1 MPSILTHPT
10 PLNGV
15 NMVAKNYMSGLFGRS
30 PVTPLQ
36 EHMYR
41 VYRGIKHLT
50 PLIEGMIESDQDKI
64 NEARKEIIKGEHDA
78 DEMKRELRTHL
89 PKGLFMPVD
98 RRDVLDV
105 LLRQDVI
112 ANQAKDIASLIVGRK
127 MQLPAEMNEPFLTY
141 TNRCVDT
148 VKQALQTINELDE
161 LVETGFRGLEVE
173 RVEEM
178 LIELGS
184 IESETDTMQ
193 EELRQTLF
201 ELEADLSPVD
211 VIFTYRLIDKV
222 GSVADN
228 AERVG
233 SRLSL
238 MLAR

>member
-1 MPSILTHPT
+1 
-10 PLNGV
+10 
-15 NMVAKNYMSGLFGRS
+15 MVTRNYMSGLFGRS
-30 PVTPLQ
+30 PITPLQ

-41 VYRGIKHLT
+41 VYRCIRHLT
-50 PLIEGMIESDQDKI
+50 PLIEGMIEANDKKI
-64 NEARKEIIKGEHDA
+64 LKARKSIDKGEHDA
-78 DEMKRELRTHL
+78 DKMKRELRTHL

-105 LLRQDVI
+105 LLRQDMI
-112 ANQAKDIASLIVGRK
+112 ANQAKDIAALIVGRK
-127 MQLPAEMNEPFLTY
+127 MQLPAEMNEPFLLF
-141 TNRCVDT
+141 TNRCVDS

-173 RVEEM
+173 RVEGM
-178 LIELGS
+178 LTELGA

-193 EELRQTLF
+193 DGLRSTLF
-201 ELEADLSPVD
+201 KLEKDLGPVD
-211 VIFTYRLIDKV
+211 VIFTYRLIDWV
-222 GSVADN
+222 GNVADN

>member
-1 MPSILTHPT
+1 
-10 PLNGV
+10 
-15 NMVAKNYMSGLFGRS
+15 MSGLFGRS
-30 PVTPLQ
+30 PITPLQ

-41 VYRGIKHLT
+41 VYKGIKHLT
-50 PLIEGMIESDQDKI
+50 PLIEGMIESDQDKTL
-64 NEARKEIIKGEHDA
+64 AAQKEIVDGEHDA

-98 RRDVLDV
+98 RRDILDV
-105 LLRQDVI
+105 LLRQDII
-112 ANQAKDIASLIVGRK
+112 ANQAKDVASLIIGRN
-127 MQLPAEMNEPFLTY
+127 MELPEEMKAPFLAF

-148 VKQALQTINELDE
+148 VKQALLTINELDE
-161 LVETGFRGLEVE
+161 LVETGFRGLEVDH
-173 RVEEM
+173 VEEM
-178 LIELGS
+178 LVTLGS

-193 EELRQTLF
+193 EDLRQILF
-201 ELEADLSPVD
+201 KLEKDLRSVD
-211 VIFTYRLIDKV
+211 VIFTYRLIDWV

>member
-1 MPSILTHPT
+1 
-10 PLNGV
+10 
-15 NMVAKNYMSGLFGRS
+15 MSGLFGRS
-30 PVTPLQ
+30 PITPLQ
-36 EHMYR
+36 EHMHR
-41 VYRGIKHLT
+41 VYKGVKHLI
-50 PLIEGMIESDQDKI
+50 PLVEGMIESDHKKVLRAQ
-64 NEARKEIIKGEHDA
+64 EEIINGEHDA
-78 DEMKRELRTHL
+78 DVMKRELRTHL

-105 LLRQDVI
+105 LLRQDMIV
-112 ANQAKDIASLIVGRK
+112 NQAKDVASLIEGRK
-127 MQLPAEMNEPFLTY
+127 MQLPEEMNKPFLAF

-161 LVETGFRGLEVE
+161 LVETGFRGLEVD

-178 LIELGS
+178 LVELGA

-193 EELRQTLF
+193 DELRKTLF
-201 ELEADLSPVD
+201 KLESSLSPVD
-211 VIFTYRLIDKV
+211 VIFTYRLIDWV
-222 GSVADN
+222 GNVADN

>member
-1 MPSILTHPT
+1 
-10 PLNGV
+10 
-15 NMVAKNYMSGLFGRS
+15 MVAKNYMSGLFGRS
-30 PVTPLQ
+30 PITPLQ

-41 VYRGIKHLT
+41 VYMGIKHLS
-50 PLIEGMIESDQDKI
+50 PLIEGMIAGDRDQI
-64 NEARKEIIKGEHDA
+64 LQAQKEIVDGEHDA
-78 DEMKRELRTHL
+78 DVMKRELRTHL

-105 LLRQDVI
+105 LLRQDII
-112 ANQAKDIASLIVGRK
+112 ANQAKDVASLIVGRN
-127 MQLPAEMNEPFLTY
+127 MTLPSEMNAPFQEF
-141 TNRCVDT
+141 TNRCIDT

-173 RVEEM
+173 HVESM
-178 LIELGS
+178 LVELGS

-193 EELRQTLF
+193 EGLRQTLF
-201 ELEADLSPVD
+201 KLESEMNPVD
-211 VIFTYRLIDKV
+211 VIFTYRLIDWV
-222 GSVADN
+222 GAVADN

>member
-1 MPSILTHPT
+1 
-10 PLNGV
+10 
-15 NMVAKNYMSGLFGRS
+15 MSGLFGRS
-30 PVTPLQ
+30 PIKPLQ

-41 VYRGIKHLT
+41 VYMGIKNLT
-50 PLIEGMIESDQDKI
+50 PLVEAMIAEDHKAVLVAQV
-64 NEARKEIIKGEHDA
+64 EIINGEHDA

-98 RRDVLDV
+98 RRDILDV
-105 LLRQDVI
+105 LLRQDMI
-112 ANQAKDIASLIVGRK
+112 ANQAKDVAGLIVGRK
-127 MQLPAEMNEPFLTY
+127 MTLPAEMNDPFLVF

-161 LVETGFRGLEVE
+161 LVETGFRGLEVD
-173 RVEEM
+173 RVDSM
-178 LIELGS
+178 IEKIGA

-193 EELRQTLF
+193 DELRKTLF
-201 ELEADLSPVD
+201 KLEDDLSPVD
-211 VIFTYRLIDKV
+211 VIFTYRLIEWV
-222 GSVADN
+222 GNIADN

>member
-1 MPSILTHPT
+1 
-10 PLNGV
+10 
-15 NMVAKNYMSGLFGRS
+15 MVAKNYMSGLFGRS
-30 PVTPLQ
+30 PITPLQ

-41 VYRGIKHLT
+41 VYMGIKFLI
-50 PLIEGMIESDQDKI
+50 PLIEGMITSDQEKI
-64 NEARKEIIKGEHDA
+64 LASQKEIIQGEHDA

-105 LLRQDVI
+105 LLRQDII
-112 ANQAKDIASLIVGRK
+112 ANQAKDIASLIVGRN
-127 MQLPAEMNEPFLTY
+127 MQLPEEMNAPFLTY
-141 TNRCVDT
+141 TKRCVDT
-148 VKQALQTINELDE
+148 VKQALHTINELDE
-161 LVETGFRGLEVE
+161 LVETGFRGLEVD

-178 LIELGS
+178 LNELGN

-193 EELRQTLF
+193 EDLRQTLF
-201 ELEADLSPVD
+201 KLENELAPVD
-211 VIFTYRLIDKV
+211 VIFTYRLIDWV

>member
-1 MPSILTHPT
+1 
-10 PLNGV
+10 
-15 NMVAKNYMSGLFGRS
+15 MVTKNYMSGLFGRS
-30 PVTPLQ
+30 PITPLQ
-36 EHMYR
+36 EHMHR
-41 VYRGIKHLT
+41 VYKGVKHLI
-50 PLIEGMIESDQDKI
+50 PLVEGMVESDNDKI
-64 NEARKEIIKGEHDA
+64 LQAQEKIINSEHDA
-78 DEMKRELRTHL
+78 DVMKRELRTHL

-105 LLRQDVI
+105 LLRQDMIV
-112 ANQAKDIASLIVGRK
+112 NQAKDVASLIEGRK
-127 MQLPAEMNEPFLTY
+127 MQLPEEMNKPFLAF

-161 LVETGFRGLEVE
+161 LVETGFRGLEVD

-178 LIELGS
+178 LVELGA

-193 EELRQTLF
+193 DELRKTLF
-201 ELEADLSPVD
+201 KLESSLSPVD
-211 VIFTYRLIDKV
+211 VIFTYRLIDWV
-222 GSVADN
+222 GNVADN

>member
-1 MPSILTHPT
+1 
-10 PLNGV
+10 
-15 NMVAKNYMSGLFGRS
+15 MVAKNYMSGLFGRS

-41 VYRGIKHLT
+41 VYMGIKHLI
-50 PLIEGMIESDQDKI
+50 PLIEGMIESDQEKI
-64 NEARKEIIKGEHDA
+64 LAAQKEIVDGEHDA
-78 DEMKRELRTHL
+78 DEMKKELRTHL

-105 LLRQDVI
+105 LLRQDMI
-112 ANQAKDIASLIVGRK
+112 ANQAKDISSLIVGRN
-127 MQLPAEMNEPFLTY
+127 MTLPEEMNAPFLAFTS
-141 TNRCVDT
+141 RCVDT

-161 LVETGFRGLEVE
+161 LVETGFRGLEVDH
-173 RVEEM
+173 VES
-178 LIELGS
+178 LLVELGN

-193 EELRQTLF
+193 ENLRLTLF
-201 ELEADLSPVD
+201 KLEATLSPVD
-211 VIFTYRLIDKV
+211 VIFTYRLIEWV
-222 GSVADN
+222 GAVADN

>member
-1 MPSILTHPT
+1 
-10 PLNGV
+10 
-15 NMVAKNYMSGLFGRS
+15 MVAKNYMSGLFGRS
-30 PVTPLQ
+30 PITPLQ

-41 VYRGIKHLT
+41 VYMGIKHLS
-50 PLIEGMIESDQDKI
+50 PLIEGMIAGDRDQI
-64 NEARKEIIKGEHDA
+64 LQAQKEIVDGEHDA
-78 DEMKRELRTHL
+78 DVMKRELRTHL

-105 LLRQDVI
+105 LLRQDII
-112 ANQAKDIASLIVGRK
+112 ANQAKDVASLIVGRN
-127 MQLPAEMNEPFLTY
+127 MTLPSEMNAPFLEF
-141 TNRCVDT
+141 TNRCIDT

-173 RVEEM
+173 HVESM
-178 LIELGS
+178 LVELGS

-193 EELRQTLF
+193 EGLRQTLF
-201 ELEADLSPVD
+201 KLESEMNPVD
-211 VIFTYRLIDKV
+211 VIFTYRLIDWV
-222 GSVADN
+222 GAVADN

>member
-1 MPSILTHPT
+1 
-10 PLNGV
+10 
-15 NMVAKNYMSGLFGRS
+15 MVANNYMSGLFGRS
-30 PVTPLQ
+30 PIKPLQ

-41 VYRGIKHLT
+41 VYMGIKNLT
-50 PLIEGMIESDQDKI
+50 PLVEAMIAEDHKAVLAAQV
-64 NEARKEIIKGEHDA
+64 EIINGEHDA

-98 RRDVLDV
+98 RRDILDV
-105 LLRQDVI
+105 LLRQDMI
-112 ANQAKDIASLIVGRK
+112 ANQAKDVAGLIVGRK
-127 MQLPAEMNEPFLTY
+127 MTLPVEMNDPFLAF

-161 LVETGFRGLEVE
+161 LVETGFRGLEVD
-173 RVEEM
+173 RVDSM
-178 LIELGS
+178 IEKIGA

-193 EELRQTLF
+193 DELRKTLF
-201 ELEADLSPVD
+201 KLEDDLSPVD
-211 VIFTYRLIDKV
+211 VIFTYRLIEWV
-222 GSVADN
+222 GNIADN

>member
-1 MPSILTHPT
+1 
-10 PLNGV
+10 
-15 NMVAKNYMSGLFGRS
+15 MVANNYMSGLFGRS
-30 PVTPLQ
+30 PIKPLQ

-41 VYRGIKHLT
+41 VFMGIKNLT
-50 PLIEGMIESDQDKI
+50 PLVEAMIAGDTKAVLAAQE
-64 NEARKEIIKGEHDA
+64 EIIKGEHDA

-89 PKGLFMPVD
+89 PKGLFMPID

-105 LLRQDVI
+105 LLRQDMI
-112 ANQAKDIASLIVGRK
+112 ANQAKDVAGLIVGRK
-127 MQLPAEMNEPFLTY
+127 MTLPAEMNDAFLVF

-173 RVEEM
+173 RVENM
-178 LIELGS
+178 IQTLGA

-193 EELRQTLF
+193 DELRSTLF
-201 ELEADLSPVD
+201 RLESDLGPVD
-211 VIFTYRLIDKV
+211 VIFTYRLIEWV
-222 GSVADN
+222 GNIADN